1 MKKIIS
7 LNESDLKKI
16 INKVIERIELYEN
29 IAGLESF
36 AQKVIGGE
44 YEDRFAGDGVGLTG
58 NDSSSESG
66 NNSSSASGNNSSN
79 PDSEKEINRFLTKN
93 NITSGTWK
101 FINNEIIQLKFK
113 VGNEDKHFNLK
124 PKIKLSK
131 KDGNWKFD
139 GNKITYLT

>member
-29 IAGLESF
+29 IAGLERF
-36 AQKVIGGE
+36 AKNVFTGK
-44 YEDRFAGDGVGLTG
+44 YEDRFTDPDVGLTR
-58 NDSSSESG
+58 ND
-66 NNSSSASGNNSSN
+66 SSSASGYNSSN